1 MIQTLIV
8 IILMPFAVMAIVF
21 TGALGVAI
29 VKPTFDAIFKRK
41 K

>member
-29 VKPTFDAIFKRK
+29 VKATFDAIFKRK